1 MNHLLVTLVSPIL
14 ILNVEGKFND
24 STVIL
29 SCSITDALLSPF
41 HSQCPTQSLMCPRAG
56 HFRLVCMLCGS
67 ELASGMAVIFL

>member
-41 HSQCPTQSLMCPRAG
+41 HSQCPTQSLMCPR
-56 HFRLVCMLCGS
+56 GS
-67 ELASGMAVIFL
+67 LPSCVHALWLESASGMAVIFL